1 MDSKKVVLIL
11 LPSFIMLI
19 FCLCWVFG
27 VIGLFDWEVKFLWS
41 ELKYS
46 YNFTAWIARG
56 LKNFD
61 HNFFTA
67 ITIGLLQVILIVVA
81 AIFDTLVIY
90 VIFFGLGTI
99 VYAII
104 QLIAMLGIL
113 FLLPLVCLIWS
124 IRLLKN
130 SDSEYSWVCL
140 LSLILNVICIGA
152 HLLYLIPALQNG
164 L

>member
-1 MDSKKVVLIL
+1 MDSKKVFLIL
-11 LPSFIMLI
+11 LPSIIMLI

-56 LKNFD
+56 LKSFD

-67 ITIGLLQVILIVVA
+67 ITIGLLQIILIVVA
-81 AIFDTLVIY
+81 AIFDTLVVY

-130 SDSEYSWVCL
+130 SESEYSWVCL

>member
-1 MDSKKVVLIL
+1 MDSKKVFLIL
-11 LPSFIMLI
+11 LPSIIMLI

-56 LKNFD
+56 LKSFD

>member
-1 MDSKKVVLIL
+1 MDSKKVFLIL
-11 LPSFIMLI
+11 LPSIIMLI

-56 LKNFD
+56 LKSFD

-81 AIFDTLVIY
+81 AIFETLVIY

>member
-1 MDSKKVVLIL
+1 MDSKKVFLIL
-11 LPSFIMLI
+11 LPSIIMLI

-27 VIGLFDWEVKFLWS
+27 IIGLFDWEVKFLWS
-41 ELKYS
+41 ELDYG
-46 YNFTAWIARG
+46 YNFTAWAARG

-67 ITIGLLQVILIVVA
+67 ITVGLLQIILIVFA

-124 IRLLKN
+124 IRLLKH